1 MPAVS
6 GGLSLWLHN
15 RSGDILMNKL
25 SIHNITG
32 ITIEREVFQ
41 RSEEGMDFT
50 VVNITATDDTGR
62 STRLTCFM
70 KPSFTI
76 DLAGSPLHFE
86 CDQCGKADAA

>member
-1 MPAVS
+1 
-6 GGLSLWLHN
+6 
-15 RSGDILMNKL
+15 MNAKL

-32 ITIEREVFQ
+32 IAIDKEVFQ

-70 KPSFTI
+70 EPSFTI

-86 CDQCGKADAA
+86 RDQCGKADAA

>member
-1 MPAVS
+1 
-6 GGLSLWLHN
+6 
-15 RSGDILMNKL
+15 MNAKL

-32 ITIEREVFQ
+32 ITIDKEVFE
-41 RSEEGMDFT
+41 RSEEGLDFT
-50 VVNITATDDTGR
+50 VVNITATDNTGR

-70 KPSFTI
+70 QSSFTM

>member
-1 MPAVS
+1 
-6 GGLSLWLHN
+6 
-15 RSGDILMNKL
+15 MNKL

-41 RSEEGMDFT
+41 RSEEGLDFT

-62 STRLTCFM
+62 STRLTCFVE
-70 KPSFTI
+70 PSYTI

-86 CDQCGKADAA
+86 CDQRGKADAA

>member
-1 MPAVS
+1 MPAVF
-6 GGLSLWLHN
+6 GGLPLWLHN
-15 RSGDILMNKL
+15 RSGVIPMNKL

-70 KPSFTI
+70 EPSFTI

>member
-1 MPAVS
+1 
-6 GGLSLWLHN
+6 
-15 RSGDILMNKL
+15 MNAKL

-32 ITIEREVFQ
+32 IAIDKEVFQ

-70 KPSFTI
+70 EPGFT
-76 DLAGSPLHFE
+76 LHSSI
-86 CDQCGKADAA
+86 ASA

>member
-1 MPAVS
+1 
-6 GGLSLWLHN
+6 
-15 RSGDILMNKL
+15 MNAKL

-32 ITIEREVFQ
+32 IAIDKEVFQ

-70 KPSFTI
+70 EPSFTM

>member
-1 MPAVS
+1 
-6 GGLSLWLHN
+6 
-15 RSGDILMNKL
+15 MNAKL

-32 ITIEREVFQ
+32 ITIDKEVFE

-62 STRLTCFM
+62 NTRLTCFM
-70 KPSFTI
+70 QSSFTM